1 MMFLQQL
8 NEVEKTAFLELAL
21 TVANANGVFD
31 DSEQMM
37 IESYL
42 TEMDL
47 NIDIKTL
54 EIRPF
59 QDIINVFQDEK
70 VQRIVF
76 METLAV
82 AFADGIYH
90 EEQKSHI
97 HELKEHFSISDIDY
111 ESFKT
116 WISKMNSLY
125 VQAVELIDA

>member
-1 MMFLQQL
+1 MFLQQL

-31 DSEQMM
+31 DSEQVM
-37 IESYL
+37 IDGYL

-47 NIDIKTL
+47 DVDIQIL

-59 QDIINVFQDEK
+59 QDIIEVFQDK
-70 VQRIVF
+70 KIQRIVF

-97 HELKEHFSISDIDY
+97 HELKDHFSISDIDY

-125 VQAVELIDA
+125 IQAVELIDA